1 MHRIPRDISGR
12 ELCKLLGR
20 FGYAVTR
27 QTGSH
32 IRLSALQTVRAHHIT
47 IPNHDPVKIGTLN
60 KILHDIAEFQK
71 ISKEELIQQLWG

>member
-1 MHRIPRDISGR
+1 MHKIPRDITGN

-32 IRLSALQTVRAHHIT
+32 IRLTAQQPAQVHHIT
-47 IPNHDPVKIGTLN
+47 IPDHDPIKIGTLN
-60 KILHDIAEFQK
+60 KILHDIAAFQK
-71 ISKEELIQQLWG
+71 ISKEQLVQQLWG